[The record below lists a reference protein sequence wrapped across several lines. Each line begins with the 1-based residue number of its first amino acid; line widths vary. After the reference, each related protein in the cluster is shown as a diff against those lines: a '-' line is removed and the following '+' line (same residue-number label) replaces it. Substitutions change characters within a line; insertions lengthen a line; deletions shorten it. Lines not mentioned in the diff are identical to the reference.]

1 MNIPEL
7 QTHPMGEVDTEGLLS
22 SGCLGKGV
30 RILGDSELERTSNLV
45 HVHPHS
51 GTFLERKKKA
61 LCFAIY
67 PKP

>member
-22 SGCLGKGV
+22 SRCLGKGV

-45 HVHPHS
+45 HVHPIVEH
-51 GTFLERKKKA
+51 F
-61 LCFAIY
+61 
-67 PKP
+67 